1 MPNFFDKESYVLYQ
15 GNLQFYL
22 TLGLKPEKKTSCVKL
37 RLKPYV
43 EFNTKNRSL
52 KNGYKDGKTL

>member
-1 MPNFFDKESYVLYQ
+1 MPNFFDKESYVLHQ

-22 TLGLKPEKKTSCVKL
+22 TLGLKLEKKNRVLKL
-37 RLKPYV
+37 RLKRYV

-52 KNGYKDGKTL
+52 KNGSKDGKTL